1 MMRPIASPPPPPP
14 STNASTPP
22 EADDA
27 PLDLN
32 LLRVL
37 RSVYATRHVSRAG
50 DELGM
55 TQSAVSN
62 ALRRLRQRLGDELFI
77 RSAQGMLPTARVE
90 ALIGGVNSGLA
101 QIDAALAA
109 PPAFDPARSTRSLR
123 LLGNDLA
130 QMVFLPRLLAH
141 FDAVAPGIRLETVD
155 APVDEA
161 RRLLQDGRVDLALGN
176 WPPLGEDFHRQRLF
190 SETLVV
196 LMSRQHP
203 LWGRELSREDYLR
216 EAHVDYRPSGA
227 TYSHLQT
234 LLDRALDQ
242 EGLKR
247 EVRVIAGHALGLA
260 SIIGSSRLLLTL
272 PGRLAQALSA
282 GRDALGIAALPF
294 PSPAFTISQQW
305 HTRAHRDPGLVW
317 LRRQVVTLLG
327 ED

>member
-1 MMRPIASPPPPPP
+1 MNSDASDP
-14 STNASTPP
+14 SAS
-22 EADDA
+22 
-27 PLDLN
+27 LDLN

-37 RSVYATRHVSRAG
+37 RCVYATRNVSRAG
-50 DELGM
+50 AELGM

-62 ALRRLRQRLGDELFI
+62 ALRRLRLRLGDELFI
-77 RSAQGMLPTARVE
+77 RSPQGMLPTARVE
-90 ALIGGVNSGLA
+90 ALIGAVTAGLQ
-101 QIDAALAA
+101 QIDLALAA
-109 PPAFDPARSTRSLR
+109 PQAFDPLRSTRSLR

-130 QMVFLPRLLAH
+130 QMVFLPRLLARL
-141 FDAVAPGIRLETVD
+141 DEAAPLMRLETVD
-155 APVDEA
+155 APVEEA

-203 LWGRELSREDYLR
+203 LWGRVLTREDYLH

-227 TYSHLQT
+227 TYSHLQS

-242 EGLKR
+242 EGLRR

-272 PGRLAQALSA
+272 PQRLAEALTA
-282 GRDALGIAALPF
+282 GRDALGIAPLPF

-305 HTRAHRDPGLVW
+305 HSRAHRDPALQW
-317 LRRQVVTLLG
+317 LRRQVVELFG
-327 ED
+327 QG

>member
-1 MMRPIASPPPPPP
+1 MTMSGAPHPELDPDPPI
-14 STNASTPP
+14 
-22 EADDA
+22 
-27 PLDLN
+27 DLN

-37 RSVYATRHVSRAG
+37 RSVHRWRNVSRAG
-50 DELGM
+50 EELGM

-62 ALRRLRQRLGDELFI
+62 ALRRLRQRMGDELFI
-77 RSAQGMLPTARVE
+77 RSSQGMLPTARLE
-90 ALIGGVNSGLA
+90 ALIGDVAAGLE
-101 QIDAALAA
+101 QIEGALRLPTAFE
-109 PPAFDPARSTRSLR
+109 PATSHRSLR

-130 QMVFLPRLLAH
+130 QMVFLPRLLAR
-141 FDAVAPGIRLETVD
+141 FNALAPSMRLETVD
-155 APVDEA
+155 APVEEA

-196 LMSRQHP
+196 LMSRRHP
-203 LWGRELSREDYLR
+203 LWGRTLTRENYLS

-227 TYSHLQT
+227 TYSHLQS
-234 LLDRALDQ
+234 LLDRTLDQ
-242 EGLKR
+242 EGLRR

-260 SIIGSSRLLLTL
+260 AIIGSSRLLLTL
-272 PGRLAQALSA
+272 PQRLAEALTA

-305 HTRAHRDPGLVW
+305 HSRAHRDPALVW
-317 LRRQVVTLLG
+317 LRRQVVELFG